1 MLLMGCV
8 PGVDETYMAF
18 GSDSVRLNS
27 RLMALSAAAM
37 YGATGGID
45 VLERFIPGSARFAL
59 LPGVVALAV
68 ALALAVIAPRT
79 TRWGLAPI
87 VPIAIGL
94 IAWALST
101 APNASDAAVIYMC
114 PVLWTVA
121 FFGLP
126 GVVASVAGI
135 AVAYGAVL
143 LSTTPTGYVDQ
154 WIDVTAAVSVIAAFG
169 CVMARRNDALV
180 VRLAGEA
187 RADKLTGLLNRRGFE
202 ERAEIAMAHARR
214 VGSSIAVVAFDIDY
228 FKRVNDEWGHATGDR
243 VLARI
248 GALLT
253 QETRQVDVVARI
265 GGEEFVVL
273 LHATDTAEADAFTHR
288 CQLAMAADDGSN
300 LPLMTL
306 SAGIAAAVAPQGLE
320 PLLGAA
326 DSALYAA
333 KQGGRDRAVVAEHP
347 DAAHRAE
354 QLSP

>member
-1 MLLMGCV
+1 
-8 PGVDETYMAF
+8 MAS
-18 GSDSVRLNS
+18 GPDSVRLNS
-27 RLMALSAAAM
+27 RLMARSAAAM

-45 VLERFIPGSARFAL
+45 VLERFIPGSPRFAL

-68 ALALAVIAPRT
+68 ALVLAVIAPRT
-79 TRWGLAPI
+79 SRWGLAPI

-101 APNASDAAVIYMC
+101 APNAGDAAVIYMC
-114 PVLWTVA
+114 PVLWTVV

-126 GVVASVAGI
+126 GVVASVAGVG
-135 AVAYGAVL
+135 VAYGAVL

-154 WIDVTAAVSVIAAFG
+154 WVDVTAAVSVIAAFG
-169 CVMARRNDALV
+169 WVMTRRNDALV
-180 VRLAGEA
+180 ARLAGEA
-187 RADKLTGLLNRRGFE
+187 RADKLTGLLNRRGFD
-202 ERAEIAMAHARR
+202 ERAAIAMAHARR

-253 QETRQVDVVARI
+253 QETREVDVVARI

-288 CQLAMAADDGSN
+288 CQHAMAAEDGSK
-300 LPLMTL
+300 LPVITV
-306 SAGIAAAVAPQGLE
+306 SAGIAAAVAPQCLE

-333 KQGGRDRAVVAEHP
+333 KRGGRNRAVVAEHA
-347 DAAHRAE
+347 DALHRAGHP
-354 QLSP
+354 SA